1 MERPAPPTATTRQT
15 RSQTVFMG
23 MFTAM
28 RVRNFRLYS
37 AGQSIANTGTWMQ
50 SIAQDWL
57 VLQLTNS
64 AAAVGI
70 TMAMQFLPML
80 LLGVHGGALAD
91 RYDKRRLLIATQ
103 CVNGVLTGLLAALT
117 LSGNIHAWEVYGFAL
132 AGGFVFVVDSPA
144 RQVFVNELVP
154 ASHIRNAIG
163 LNAAVFQATRLFG
176 PALAG
181 LLISGVG
188 TGWAFAAT
196 AVCYLGPVATLL
208 RIDTRQLLPAPAV
221 PRSTGQLK
229 ETLRYVAGQPQ
240 LAWTLL
246 LVGVVGTF
254 GLNFPIVLTGIARD
268 SFHGTAALYGLFNIM
283 LAVGSIAGALAAGAR
298 SHVRMRQVVVGAALF
313 GVTQALA
320 ALAPDLVTFLLLLI
334 AMGLTNLAFQAMAN
348 SSVQLSCDPAFR
360 SRVMGLYMLVF
371 VGGTPIGAPLIG
383 ALTAEW
389 GARTGMLLCGVV
401 PALTAVGVAVVLSHR
416 VAQPATASS

>member
-1 MERPAPPTATTRQT
+1 
-15 RSQTVFMG
+15 
-23 MFTAM
+23 MFSAM

-37 AGQSIANTGTWMQ
+37 AGQSVANTGTWMQ

-57 VLQLTNS
+57 VLELTNS

-70 TMAMQFLPML
+70 TMSMQFLPTL
-80 LLGVHGGALAD
+80 LLGVHGGSLAD
-91 RYDKRRLLIATQ
+91 RFDKRKLLITTQ
-103 CVNGVLTGLLAALT
+103 LANGFLTACLALLT
-117 LSGNIHAWEVYGFAL
+117 LSGHVNAFEVYGFAL

-154 ASHIRNAIG
+154 VSHLRNAIG

-176 PALAG
+176 PAIAG
-181 LLISGVG
+181 LLISGLG
-188 TGWAFAAT
+188 TGWAFAAC

-208 RIDTRQLLPAPAV
+208 LIDPRRLIPQVAV
-221 PRSTGQLK
+221 PRSAGQLR
-229 ETLRYVAGQPQ
+229 ETLRYVAGQPR

-246 LVGVVGTF
+246 LVGMVGTM

-283 LAVGSIAGALAAGAR
+283 LGIGSMVGALLAGAR
-298 SHVRMRQVVVGAALF
+298 RNVRMRQVVLGCALF
-313 GVTQALA
+313 GLAQALA
-320 ALAPDLVTFLLLLI
+320 ALAPDLTLFCALLV
-334 AMGLTNLAFQAMAN
+334 AMGATNLAFQAMAN

-371 VGGTPIGAPLIG
+371 VGGTPIGAPIIG
-383 ALTAEW
+383 AVTAAW
-389 GARTGMLLCGVV
+389 GARAGMLACGVAPLLTALAVGWLLSSRSVEPV
-401 PALTAVGVAVVLSHR
+401 PASA
-416 VAQPATASS
+416 

>member
-1 MERPAPPTATTRQT
+1 
-15 RSQTVFMG
+15 
-23 MFTAM
+23 MFSAM

-57 VLQLTNS
+57 VLELTNS

-70 TMAMQFLPML
+70 TMSMQFLPTL

-91 RYDKRRLLIATQ
+91 RFDKRRLLIATQ
-103 CVNGVLTGLLAALT
+103 LANGLLTACLAVLTLT
-117 LSGNIHAWEVYGFAL
+117 GHVNAFEVYGFAL

-154 ASHIRNAIG
+154 ASEIRNAIG

-176 PALAG
+176 PAMAG
-181 LLISGVG
+181 VLISGVG

-196 AVCYLGPVATLL
+196 AICYLGPVATLL
-208 RIDTRQLLPAPAV
+208 MIDTRRLIAATPV
-221 PRSTGQLK
+221 PRSHGQLR
-229 ETLRYVAGQPQ
+229 ETLRYVSGQPR

-246 LVGVVGTF
+246 LVGMVGTL

-283 LAVGSIAGALAAGAR
+283 LAVGSIVGALVAGSR
-298 SHVRMRQVVVGAALF
+298 STVRMRQVVAGAALF
-313 GVTQALA
+313 GVAEALA
-320 ALAPDLVTFLLLLI
+320 ALAPDLTIFLLLLV
-334 AMGLTNLAFQAMAN
+334 AMGVTNLAFQAMAN
-348 SSVQLSCDPAFR
+348 SSVQLSCDPAYR

-371 VGGTPIGAPLIG
+371 VGGTPIGAPIIG

-389 GARTGMLLCGVV
+389 GARAGMLACGVA
-401 PALTAVGVAVVLSHR
+401 PALTAVAVGWLLSNR
-416 VAQPATASS
+416 SVQPAVATT